1 VLCRLAA
8 GATMQVVP
16 ALANQD
22 LRCASR
28 RRRLETRCWEFAN
41 EPEVRLAVP
50 TKFVVFGMMQN
61 GKYVPIGNAES
72 LEQAKS
78 EAADF
83 MAAHPDKATSD
94 FRIIL
99 TGSALA
105 AFLDPTASQQKP
117 N

>member
-1 VLCRLAA
+1 MLGVRART
-8 GATMQVVP
+8 G
-16 ALANQD
+16 
-22 LRCASR
+22 SR
-28 RRRLETRCWEFAN
+28 A
-41 EPEVRLAVP
+41 AVP

-83 MAAHPDKATSD
+83 MAAHPDEATSD